1 MKTLKLFIATAFMAM
16 TTGAYAQFTNA
27 KSSSLSGGSDAEG
40 WSRISV
46 SYIPS
51 TLKVD
56 VKGADDFKFQGF
68 AIGWTKG
75 VNIVKT
81 MPLYVEAGAALQF
94 RTYSESETESFNES
108 GVEGKVTAKEKL
120 NVLSLNIPINLI
132 YRFNVD
138 SDFSIEPLFGLD
150 FRFNLLGKMK
160 PSLNY
165 SGDYADEVNDYI
177 DEYYGDELKNINIF
191 DKGDM
196 EDYLEADPAKR
207 FQAGWHIG
215 VNLNYKKVTLGV
227 NYGQDFNEIIE
238 DCKLS
243 TTTVSLGYNF

>member
-40 WSRISV
+40 WSRVSV

-51 TLKVD
+51 TLKID
-56 VKGADDFKFQGF
+56 EKGADDYKFQGF

-75 VNIVKT
+75 FNIVKT
-81 MPLYVEAGAALQF
+81 MPLYVESGAALQF
-94 RTYSESETESFNES
+94 RTYSDSETEDFYES
-108 GVEGKVTAKEKL
+108 GFEGELTSEEKI

-132 YRFNVD
+132 YKFKVD

-150 FRFNLLGKMK
+150 FRFNLLGKNK
-160 PSLNY
+160 RSLTY

-177 DEYYGDELKNINIF
+177 DEYYGDELEDINLF
-191 DKGDM
+191 DDDDM
-196 EDYLEADPAKR
+196 GGEPAKR

-227 NYGQDFNEIIE
+227 NYGQDFGEIIK